1 MTVEIASQVRNAA
14 PPLVLRLVRGTHRG
28 AERAC
33 RDRDV
38 ILIGSADDCD
48 VVLMGDAGV
57 AAHHCMVRITGGML
71 YVRAMDAAIRID
83 GVDVPPGDPQL
94 VQAFQRID
102 LGQAAFA
109 MGPNWGK
116 EWQALEQVNA
126 MLDAAMAGVFT
137 DHADTAAPIMETAVA
152 PDETLSARRQNPRA
166 WLSLAV
172 GVAAAIAALG
182 FAFWPSRSGDGLTY
196 KERLQ
201 NVQAD
206 LQSMRS
212 NEVKAQ
218 VSGRVIEV
226 TGVVSNERELA
237 DLSRQLRKY
246 GSQVRVNVLT
256 GDHISEQVA
265 ELLKVSGVGAQ
276 TEYLGAMQVRV
287 SGHFGDGVALAK
299 AMNQSAMQDIA
310 PGLKLVPVNQ
320 DATTPVVVPIPDTTA
335 RHVEALKSAK
345 SFCNATE
352 CFLQFSG
359 TGNTYYVGSELP
371 SGAKLTNVT
380 AEAVNIEIGGTAYQ
394 VKLKDLSI
402 GPVPA
407 PVQPSSVS
415 NQTGEEH
422 VQN

>member
-1 MTVEIASQVRNAA
+1 MTVDFDSQVRSAA

-83 GVDVPPGDPQL
+83 GIDVPPGDPQL

-102 LGQAAFA
+102 IGQAAFA
-109 MGPNWGK
+109 MGPHWGK
-116 EWQALEQVNA
+116 EWQTLEQVNA
-126 MLDAAMAGVFT
+126 ILDAAMAGAL
-137 DHADTAAPIMETAVA
+137 ADQTAQA
-152 PDETLSARRQNPRA
+152 ETLQSVSPPTPPVVVRRQNRSA
-166 WLSLAV
+166 LLSLAA
-172 GVAAAIAALG
+172 GLVAAIVALG
-182 FAFWPSRSGDGLTY
+182 FAFWPSRSGDGMTA
-196 KERLQ
+196 KERLHS
-201 NVQAD
+201 VQTD
-206 LQSMRS
+206 LQTLQKS
-212 NEVKAQ
+212 ELKAAMTGKQ
-218 VSGRVIEV
+218 IEI
-226 TGVVSNERELA
+226 TGVVRDDRELA
-237 DLSRQLRKY
+237 DVSKHLRKY
-246 GSQVRVNVLT
+246 GGQVRINVLT

-276 TEYLGAMQVRV
+276 TEYIGAMQVRI
-287 SGHFGDGVALAK
+287 SGRFGDGVALAK

-320 DATTPVVVPIPDTTA
+320 DSPAPTAVVIPNETA
-335 RHVEALKSAK
+335 RHVEALKNAK
-345 SFCNATE
+345 SFCNASE

-380 AEAVNIEIGGTAYQ
+380 AEAVNILISGAGYQ
-394 VKLKDLSI
+394 IKLKDFSI
-402 GPVPA
+402 GPIPELEK
-407 PVQPSSVS
+407 PSVS
-415 NQTGEEH
+415 IQTGEEH